1 MSVSTT
7 PLSTDVRCLADVGGV
22 AGTDFQPNGAQLV
35 RMMTELYD
43 PPHSSRGPD
52 MSTPLESAVAAT
64 RATYALGRRLSSEK
78 PVTR

>member
-22 AGTDFQPNGAQLV
+22 PGTDSQSNGAQLL
-35 RMMTELYD
+35 RIMTELYD
-43 PPHSSRGPD
+43 PPHRSRGSD
-52 MSTPLESAVAAT
+52 MSTPLEAAVAGS
-64 RATYALGRRLSSEK
+64 RATYALGRSEK